1 MKERIRRVLSSRE
14 RCIITITDAPLG
26 SAAVIVPLFEKE
38 GEYHILFTRR
48 TEKVEH
54 HKGQISFPGGRM
66 DEGDLSL
73 LDAALRE
80 TLEEIGVNP
89 QDVEILGELDS
100 MATLSSNFLITP
112 FVGVIPYPY
121 DFVVSADEI
130 EELVAVPLAAL
141 LDKNNYHEEFQ
152 LYEGRPYVSSFYH
165 YGGRVIWGATA
176 RILKQFLE
184 LVFGEDEEQ

>member
-1 MKERIRRVLSSRE
+1 MKERIRRTLSSRE
-14 RCIITITDAPLG
+14 RQIITITDAPLKL
-26 SAAVIVPLFEKE
+26 AAVIVPLFEKE

-54 HKGQISFPGGRM
+54 HKGQISFPGGRK
-66 DEGDLSL
+66 DEGDPSL
-73 LDAALRE
+73 KDAALRE
-80 TLEEIGVNP
+80 TFEEIGVRP

-121 DFVVSADEI
+121 NFVVSSDEI
-130 EELVAVPLAAL
+130 EELVEVPLAAL
-141 LDKNNYHEEFQ
+141 LDKKNYHQESQ
-152 LYEGRPYVSSFYH
+152 LYEGRPYVSSFYR
-165 YGGRVIWGATA
+165 YEGRVIWGATA

-184 LVFGEDEEQ
+184 LVFGEGGDG